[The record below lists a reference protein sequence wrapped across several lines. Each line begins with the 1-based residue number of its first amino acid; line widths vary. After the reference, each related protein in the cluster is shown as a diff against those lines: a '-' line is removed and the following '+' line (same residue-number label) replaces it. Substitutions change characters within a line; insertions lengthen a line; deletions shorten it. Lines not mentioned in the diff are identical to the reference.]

1 MAFEAFRVQI
11 AALLDE
17 IAQGPEDPHALQESL
32 RETLAQMTALGLP
45 IPDALQGLEDYLEQD
60 LELPDNADLPV
71 DPTPDPAP
79 GS

>member
-45 IPDALQGLEDYLEQD
+45 IPDDLQGLEAYLEED
-60 LELPDNADLPV
+60 LELPENVDLPL
-71 DPTPDPAP
+71 DPAPDPA
-79 GS
+79 SDA

>member
-17 IAQGPEDPHALQESL
+17 IAQSPEDPHALQESL

-45 IPDALQGLEDYLEQD
+45 IPDDLQGLEDYLEQD
-60 LELPDNADLPV
+60 LELPDNADLPL